1 MFLLSSRRRKCR
13 LKGHFVSGLG
23 IFGMPDG
30 FLQQRGRRFVLQES
44 GRANRKCGRDFI
56 LMRLHSGGMETP
68 KTTKTG
74 FRRHFR
80 QSRLKTCRI
89 WVTR

>member
-1 MFLLSSRRRKCR
+1 MPSERSFCIGARDIRNAGR
-13 LKGHFVSGLG
+13 LFA
-23 IFGMPDG
+23 
-30 FLQQRGRRFVLQES
+30 RGRRFVLQES
-44 GRANRKCGRDFI
+44 GRANQKCGRDFI
-56 LMRLHSGGMETP
+56 LMQPHSGGMETP
-68 KTTKTG
+68 KATKTD

>member
-1 MFLLSSRRRKCR
+1 
-13 LKGHFVSGLG
+13 
-23 IFGMPDG
+23 MPDG
-30 FLQQRGRRFVLQES
+30 FLQQRGRRFVLQKS
-44 GRANRKCGRDFI
+44 GRANRKCGWDFI
-56 LMRLHSGGMETP
+56 LMRPHSGGMETP

>member
-1 MFLLSSRRRKCR
+1 MPSER
-13 LKGHFVSGLG
+13 LFRIG

-44 GRANRKCGRDFI
+44 VAANRKCGRNCI
-56 LMRLHSGGMETP
+56 LMQPHSGGMETP

-80 QSRLKTCRI
+80 QAA
-89 WVTR
+89 

>member
-1 MFLLSSRRRKCR
+1 MPSERSFCIGARDIRNAGR
-13 LKGHFVSGLG
+13 LFATAGQAVF
-23 IFGMPDG
+23 
-30 FLQQRGRRFVLQES
+30 LQES

-56 LMRLHSGGMETP
+56 LMQPHSGGMETP

-74 FRRHFR
+74 FRRHFW

>member
-1 MFLLSSRRRKCR
+1 MPSERSFCIGARDIRNAGR
-13 LKGHFVSGLG
+13 LFATAGQAVCFAG
-23 IFGMPDG
+23 IGEG
-30 FLQQRGRRFVLQES
+30 KSE
-44 GRANRKCGRDFI
+44 CGRDFI
-56 LMRLHSGGMETP
+56 LMQPHSGGMETP
-68 KTTKTG
+68 KATKTD